1 MKRFVNQSNKV
12 VDLGGRRFMPGA
24 IITYPHNKFLPKL
37 IQDLVD
43 CGVLVE
49 VSNKIKAQGA
59 AVAAPVSAPE
69 APKEEAPAD
78 DKPAGKKGK

>member
-24 IITYPHNKFLPKL
+24 IITYPHDKFLPKMF
-37 IQDLVD
+37 QDLINA
-43 CGVLVE
+43 GVLVE
-49 VSNKIKAQGA
+49 VSSKIKAQGA
-59 AVAAPVSAPE
+59 AVAAPVSVPE
-69 APKEEAPAD
+69 APKEEAPAE